1 MKAEVFSMK
10 RVCVYCG
17 SSPGARKDYLEA
29 AIELAGELAKRGLG
43 LVYGGASVGVMG
55 ELARESMR
63 LKCPVT
69 GVIPKSLMMREVGL
83 KELPDLRVVETMHE
97 RKALM
102 AELSDAFIAMP
113 GGLGTLDE
121 FFEVMTWGQLGLHS
135 KPCALLN
142 VSGYYDHLLEF
153 IDHAISEKF
162 VSRRSLAPLIID
174 SDPGRVLGFF
184 ESYKPA
190 PPYDKAKD
198 AISSS
203 REAKGS

>member
-1 MKAEVFSMK
+1 MK

-29 AIELAGELAKRGLG
+29 AIDLAKELSARGLG

-55 ELARESMR
+55 ELAREALR
-63 LKCPVT
+63 LNCPVT
-69 GVIPKSLMMREVGL
+69 GVIPKDLMRREVGL
-83 KELPDLRVVETMHE
+83 KELPDLRVVESMHE

-102 AELSDAFIAMP
+102 VELSDAFIAMP

-121 FFEVMTWGQLGLHS
+121 FFEAMTWGQLGIHS

-142 VSGYYDHLLEF
+142 VRGYYDHLLEF
-153 IDHAISEKF
+153 LDHSINEKF

-174 SDPGRVLGFF
+174 SDPGRILGFF

-190 PPYDKAKD
+190 ALPDKAKE
-198 AISSS
+198 AIDSE
-203 REAKGS
+203 RGRAKGS